1 MTMASWPIEMTVD
14 DGGVGVTVILTASPM
29 SDTSNHKPTIQYMYQ
44 DHGSKQLL
52 SVLAY
57 GSVRT
62 HMLKC
67 GAVFECEMRFDTNPH
82 AKHGLSNC
90 GVGY

>member
-1 MTMASWPIEMTVD
+1 MTVD
-14 DGGVGVTVILTASPM
+14 DGGEGTTVILTASPM
-29 SDTSNHKPTIQYMYQ
+29 SNTSNHKPTIQYMYMYR

-62 HMLKC
+62 HMLEC
-67 GAVFECEMRFDTNPH
+67 GAVFECEMCFDTNPH
-82 AKHGLSNC
+82 PKHGLSNC
-90 GVGY
+90 GIGY